1 MRAYKL
7 TDEKMQTHNG
17 FQWTPGE
24 WKETD
29 GKGDLC
35 GAGWLHFYES
45 AEMSA
50 LMNPIHAN
58 MREPIC
64 WEAEVECKFRFD
76 SCLKFG
82 ATRGRIVNRVKLPSY
97 TATQLVA
104 FAILCAYPFGS
115 ESWKNWADR
124 WLSGEDRS
132 SAAAQVAAA
141 EADAAR
147 SAAAWA
153 SAWASA
159 WAAADAAASA
169 AAAAEVADVDIALY
183 ILLCAEAAKDF

>member
-7 TDEKMQTHNG
+7 TDEKMQTHG
-17 FQWTPGE
+17 GCQWTPGE
-24 WKETD
+24 WNETS
-29 GKGDLC
+29 GEGDLC
-35 GAGWLHFYES
+35 GPGWLHFYES
-45 AEMSA
+45 PEMAA
-50 LMNPIHAN
+50 LMNPIHAKLTN
-58 MREPIC
+58 PLC
-64 WEAEVECKFRFD
+64 WEAGVEGEFNMD

-124 WLSGEDRS
+124 WLNGEDRS
-132 SAAAQVAAA
+132 KAAAQAAQ
-141 EADAAR
+141 
-147 SAAAWA
+147 AAWA
-153 SAWASA
+153 ES
-159 WAAADAAASA
+159 AASA
-169 AAAAEVADVDIALY
+169 AAAAAEEDDMALY